1 MSSSGQLALSFF
13 PGPSFAEVDFR
24 RAESNAAAC
33 AWLCRTAEW
42 PNHRLA
48 LWGEAG
54 CGKTHLLHIWSRQS
68 GAMLCSGFQLPGL
81 TDVQGTGIAVD
92 DADAISDERALLHL
106 LNAADE
112 TGTPVLLAARTP
124 PARWGVGLADLASRL
139 RAMMAVE
146 IGAPE
151 DSLLQALLAR
161 LLADRQLRLPGT
173 VQDWLVRRLPRS
185 AAALREAVERLDAA
199 ALDEHRTIT
208 ARFAARVLAP
218 VLGPDEISQS
228 DDAPSRDDRSLL

>member
-13 PGPSFAEVDFR
+13 RGPSFAEVDFC

-54 CGKTHLLHIWSRQS
+54 CGKTHLLHIWSQQS
-68 GAMLCSGFQLPGL
+68 GAMVCRGLQLPGL
-81 TDVQGTGIAVD
+81 PDVRGTGIAID
-92 DADAISDERALLHL
+92 DADVIGDERALLHL
-106 LNAADE
+106 LNAAE
-112 TGTPVLLAARTP
+112 EAGMPVLLAARP
-124 PARWGVGLADLASRL
+124 SPARWGVGLPDLASRL
-139 RAMMAVE
+139 RAMMTVE

-151 DSLLQALLAR
+151 DTLLQALLAR
-161 LLADRQLRLPGT
+161 LLADRQLRLPAT
-173 VQDWLVRRLPRS
+173 VQGWLVRRLPRS
-185 AAALREAVERLDAA
+185 AAALRDAVERLDAA

-218 VLGPDEISQS
+218 VLGPDEISRS
-228 DDAPSRDDRSLL
+228 GGAPSQDDRSLL